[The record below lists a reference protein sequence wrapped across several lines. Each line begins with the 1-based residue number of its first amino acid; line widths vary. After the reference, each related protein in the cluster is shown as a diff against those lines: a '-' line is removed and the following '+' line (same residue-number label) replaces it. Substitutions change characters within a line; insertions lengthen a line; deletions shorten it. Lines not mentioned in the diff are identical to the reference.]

1 MTPDLN
7 DQASLQRG
15 MQLYTNYC
23 MGCHSLEHQRF
34 ARAAEDFGMP
44 QDLVEENL
52 IFSSDLAYNDQM
64 HIAMNR
70 DDAANWFGA
79 AAPDLTLQTRVR
91 SADWIYSYLLTFYR
105 DPSRPN
111 GVNNEVFDM
120 VAMPN
125 VLEPLQGVQEKVCAE
140 TDRPGEGAELDP
152 LTGKYQSCDVLQVT
166 RPGSME
172 PDEFEEAVYDLT
184 NFLAYVGEPSKLQ
197 AQVLG
202 RRCCSSSS
210 SSACSPT
217 CSNASTGAIFTDRGS
232 VVRSRG
238 RMAVRPYAPCVLSSA
253 GCNAH
258 ARRCVC
264 VLSSRFEL
272 MRGLFH
278 GCSGQAV
285 VDDLLFWKR

>member
-1 MTPDLN
+1 MKKQLFALLFALVPFTVMAAPAADVPYSMTPDLR
-7 DQASLQRG
+7 DEESLQRG
-15 MQLYTNYC
+15 MQLFVNYC

-52 IFSSDLAYNDQM
+52 IFSSSLAFNDQM
-64 HIAMNR
+64 RIAM
-70 DDAANWFGA
+70 DHGDAANWFGS
-79 AAPDLTLQTRVR
+79 AAPDLTLHGRLR
-91 SADWIYSYLLTFYR
+91 GPDWIYSYLLTFYR

-111 GVNNEVFDM
+111 GVNNEVFEM

-140 TDRPGEGAELDP
+140 TDRPVDGAELDP

-184 NFLAYVGEPSKLQ
+184 NFLTYVGEPSKLQ

-202 RRCCSSSS
+202 
-210 SSACSPT
+210 PKVL
-217 CSNASTGAIFTDRGS
+217 IFIFIFG
-232 VVRSRG
+232 
-238 RMAVRPYAPCVLSSA
+238 VLA
-253 GCNAH
+253 Y
-258 ARRCVC
+258 
-264 VLSSRFEL
+264 
-272 MRGLFH
+272 
-278 GCSGQAV
+278 
-285 VDDLLFWKR
+285 LLKREYWRDIH

>member
-1 MTPDLN
+1 MKKQLFALLFALVPFAAIAAPMPDVPYSMTPDLRN
-7 DQASLQRG
+7 EASLQRG
-15 MQLYTNYC
+15 MQLYVNYC

-64 HIAMNR
+64 LTAMTR
-70 DDAANWFGA
+70 GDGDSWFGA
-79 AAPDLTLQTRVR
+79 AAPDLTLHGRLRGV
-91 SADWIYSYLLTFYR
+91 DWIYSYLLTFYR

-140 TDRPGEGAELDP
+140 TDRPIEGAELDP

-172 PDEFEEAVYDLT
+172 PDEFREAVYDLT

-202 RRCCSSSS
+202 
-210 SSACSPT
+210 PKVL
-217 CSNASTGAIFTDRGS
+217 IFIFIFG
-232 VVRSRG
+232 
-238 RMAVRPYAPCVLSSA
+238 VLA
-253 GCNAH
+253 Y
-258 ARRCVC
+258 
-264 VLSSRFEL
+264 
-272 MRGLFH
+272 
-278 GCSGQAV
+278 
-285 VDDLLFWKR
+285 LLKREYWRDIH